1 MRKFIKDILTGLDG
15 ETYDTAK
22 AAMWFGIFGQVGLS
36 GYHIYK
42 GLSIDFLAWGSGFAA
57 ILAAAGVAIK
67 LKEKSEP
74 GLAPTS
80 NTARE
85 PGQ

>member
-42 GLSIDFLAWGSGFAA
+42 GLPIDFLAWGTGFAA

-67 LKEKSEP
+67 LKENSEP
-74 GLAPTS
+74 GSVPTS
-80 NTARE
+80 ISDKE
-85 PGQ
+85 PNR